1 MREWAKKEIE
11 LACKRENPDRKE
23 DWFDYGCACYESAFK
38 AFESLLEDEH
48 SGFSISIT
56 KRILNRLID
65 GKVLTPI
72 EDTPDV
78 WREISSCGDEIVE
91 EYQCK
96 RMSEL
101 FKKVYSDGT
110 IKYSNINR
118 IIGVNISDGV
128 SLTNGLISNIID
140 EMYPITMPYFP
151 PDKPFRVYFED
162 FLSDPKNGDYDTMGI
177 FYVLTPQDEEVE
189 INRFFTEDG
198 GSFKEITEEEY
209 DAMRRRTIMEARIFP
224 APVYKSE
231 FLDKTLNIKEK

>member
-11 LACKRENPDRKE
+11 LACKRENPDRKDGE
-23 DWFDYGCACYESAFK
+23 FDYGCACYESAFK
-38 AFESLLEDEH
+38 AFESLLEDKH

-65 GKVLTPI
+65 RKVLTPI

-78 WREISSCGDEIVE
+78 WEEISPCGDEIVK

-96 RMSEL
+96 RMSAL

-110 IKYSNINR
+110 VKYSDIDRCVCIDIN
-118 IIGVNISDGV
+118 
-128 SLTNGLISNIID
+128 NGLSFKNGFVSNIID
-140 EMYPITMPYFP
+140 EMYPITMSYFP
-151 PDKPFRVYFED
+151 PDKPFRVYRED

-177 FYVLTPQDEEVE
+177 FYVITPQDERVE

-198 GSFKEITEEEY
+198 DSFKEITKEEY
-209 DAMRRRTIMEARIFP
+209 EAMKGA
-224 APVYKSE
+224 ANK
-231 FLDKTLNIKEK
+231 